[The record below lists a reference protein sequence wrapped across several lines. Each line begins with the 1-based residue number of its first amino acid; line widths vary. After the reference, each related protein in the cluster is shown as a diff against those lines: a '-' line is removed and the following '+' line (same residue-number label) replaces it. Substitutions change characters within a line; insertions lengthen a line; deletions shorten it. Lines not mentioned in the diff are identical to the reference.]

1 MIFFGC
7 RRSRRNQPANGG
19 HAMDDKVR
27 RASFSLEPD
36 YVEKMKELAKRRRMN
51 LTALLRLY
59 IDQDA
64 VELGVQPVAALPKVS
79 TLALVMN

>member
-1 MIFFGC
+1 
-7 RRSRRNQPANGG
+7 
-19 HAMDDKVR
+19 MDDKVK

-64 VELGVQPVAALPKVS
+64 VELGVQPVAALPKAS
-79 TLALVMN
+79 ALALVMN

>member
-1 MIFFGC
+1 
-7 RRSRRNQPANGG
+7 
-19 HAMDDKVR
+19 MDDKVR